1 MTDVTLY
8 LTWGE
13 VAPVYPACPPQLDE
27 ELAGPI
33 EKIETPRSQCF
44 LSVSLAVGG

>member
-13 VAPVYPACPPQLDE
+13 VAPAYPSSLLISNDK
-27 ELAGPI
+27 LSGPI
-33 EKIETPRSQCF
+33 EKTETLRSQCF

>member
-13 VAPVYPACPPQLDE
+13 VAPVYPPSLLISNDK
-27 ELAGPI
+27 LSGPI
-33 EKIETPRSQCF
+33 EKTEAPRSQCF